1 MTDLVIS
8 RFLNKVDKPEIK
20 SHPVPNNELVGFIDC
35 VVVRLILSTTSS
47 HIFRLLRDLLPE
59 INRFKLFHT
68 AGIFFKL

>member
-1 MTDLVIS
+1 MTDLIIS

-47 HIFRLLRDLLPE
+47 HIFGLLRDLLPE

>member
-1 MTDLVIS
+1 MTDLIIS

-47 HIFRLLRDLLPE
+47 HIFGLLRDLLPE

-68 AGIFFKL
+68 AGMFFKL